1 MVAYIPPKQAG
12 KYKAVASGA
21 ITNGKPVI
29 AHTDGTVKQVQLTA
43 VSQAGGTP
51 VVFNNAGTGY
61 ISVAF
66 DSNANKTV
74 VAYINQDG
82 SNDGTARVGTI
93 DTSDDSVS
101 FGTAAEYTTN
111 YGTYVDIAF
120 DSSNNKV
127 VIVYRDNGNS
137 NYGTA
142 VVGTVSGTDITFGT
156 PVVFESAT
164 VQETC
169 ITFDSSNNKVAIAYL
184 DQGNSG
190 RGTAIVGTVSGT
202 SISFG
207 SAAEFETGGP
217 NWLAITF
224 DSSNNKVVISYNLN
238 SGPSNYSAAGKA
250 IVGTISSTS
259 ISFGTA
265 VVFGTEVGSPASA
278 FEKNTSTFDSNS
290 NKVVLA
296 YQDKRGGSGNIGEA
310 IVGTVSGTS
319 ISFGTAV
326 AFGASESSI
335 IGATFDSTNNKVVIG
350 YKDSSNSGYA
360 TVRVGTVSGT
370 DISFDTAVVIDSI
383 NLANNQEPIGVAFDS
398 NVSRTLFAYVD
409 NTNDTGD
416 ATVFRTASS
425 TPNITSENYIGIA
438 SGGTYADTAEATIDV
453 VGTVNKDQTGLTA
466 GQTYYVQ
473 TDGTLGTSA
482 DSPSVV
488 AGTAISATELIV
500 KGQRLMMG
508 EISPVIFWNV
518 VLTLVIAPAIW
529 MFRNL
534 MGEVKR
540 IDILLNRTREEYST
554 KQELREDMKMVT
566 DALHRLED
574 KLDKVL
580 ERGK

>member
-51 VVFNNAGTGY
+51 VVFNDAGTGY
-61 ISVAF
+61 VSVAF

-184 DQGNSG
+184 DQGNGG

-207 SAAEFETGGP
+207 SASVWESQTNLGP

-238 SGPSNYSAAGKA
+238 SGASNYSAAGKA

-265 VVFGTEVGSPASA
+265 VVFGTEVGNPASA

-383 NLANNQEPIGVAFDS
+383 NLANNSEPIGVAFDS

-425 TPNITSENYIGIA
+425 TPNLTSENFIGIA
-438 SGGTYADTAEATIDV
+438 SGGTYVDTAEATIDV
-453 VGTVNKDQTGLTA
+453 VGTVNKDQTSLTA

-473 TDGTLGTSA
+473 TDGTLGTTA
-482 DSPSVV
+482 DDPSVV

-500 KGQRLMMG
+500 KG
-508 EISPVIFWNV
+508 
-518 VLTLVIAPAIW
+518 
-529 MFRNL
+529 
-534 MGEVKR
+534 
-540 IDILLNRTREEYST
+540 
-554 KQELREDMKMVT
+554 
-566 DALHRLED
+566 
-574 KLDKVL
+574 
-580 ERGK
+580 